1 MTVARV
7 RSPRP
12 LSQLALIKSM
22 ETVEQAVRVML
33 ERVDTEAEISSTKM
47 TPISRL
53 GSPAELSIR
62 GTM

>member
-1 MTVARV
+1 M
-7 RSPRP
+7 
-12 LSQLALIKSM
+12 SQLALIKSM

>member
-1 MTVARV
+1 MARV
-7 RSPRP
+7 FSPRP
-12 LSQLALIKSM
+12 LSQLALIKSI
-22 ETVEQAVRVML
+22 ETVEQAVKVML

>member
-1 MTVARV
+1 MARV
-7 RSPRP
+7 FSPRP

-22 ETVEQAVRVML
+22 ETVEQAVKVML

>member
-1 MTVARV
+1 MARV
-7 RSPRP
+7 FSPRP

-22 ETVEQAVRVML
+22 ETVEQAVKVML
-33 ERVDTEAEISSTKM
+33 DRVDTEAEISSTKM